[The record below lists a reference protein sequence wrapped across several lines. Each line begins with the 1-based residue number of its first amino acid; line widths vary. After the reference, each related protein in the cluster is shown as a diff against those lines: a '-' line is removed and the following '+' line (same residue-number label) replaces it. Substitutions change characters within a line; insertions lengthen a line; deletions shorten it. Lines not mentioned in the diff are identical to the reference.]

1 MIERSRTVMGLM
13 SDGIAEAVGHDGDI
27 PTRWVAVVESLDAEG
42 NRCVW
47 RMASEGL
54 ASWEAASLH
63 DYALTKLR
71 AQMTRDA

>member
-1 MIERSRTVMGLM
+1 MAERSRTVMSLM
-13 SDGIAEAVGHDGDI
+13 ADGIARAVGHDGDI
-27 PTRWVAVVESLDAEG
+27 PTRWVAVVESLDPAG

-54 ASWEAASLH
+54 ASWEAAALH

-71 AQMTRDA
+71 AQLAKDA

>member
-1 MIERSRTVMGLM
+1 MMERSRTVMSLLA
-13 SDGIAEAVGHDGDI
+13 DGIARAVGHDGDI
-27 PTRWVAVVESLDAEG
+27 PTRWVAVVESLDAGG

-47 RMASEGL
+47 RIASEGL

-71 AQMTRDA
+71 AQMAKGA